1 MTPSTLF
8 NQRTIAPLSGRLRTF
23 SAAAILAGVACL
35 ALPAQAAPAGPHQG
49 QKVSA
54 ASATKDKVSTVAAT
68 EPETTGS
75 VQSGA
80 TEDLNCNRS
89 RKRLFVEGEGWIVRR
104 VTTCY

>member
-8 NQRTIAPLSGRLRTF
+8 NQRTIAPLSGRLRTLA
-23 SAAAILAGVACL
+23 SALIFAGLACA
-35 ALPAQAAPAGPHQG
+35 ALPVQAAPAVPHDG
-49 QKVSA
+49 QKV
-54 ASATKDKVSTVAAT
+54 SATKDKVSTVAAT